1 MIFWYAATA
10 VFLVWNVFQS
20 PGLDMRLIAI
30 GALLPLV
37 LDAPFGEQAYA
48 HALLAPIA
56 AMLVVMFATYGRGH
70 RLLRRRWIGVPIG
83 WFCGLVLAGS
93 WAHKEVFWWPLF
105 GVERPHVALLPAIG
119 IVVVEEALGIAA
131 AIWGYRRFGLADR
144 RRREQ
149 FLRSGRVGIV
159 SS

>member
-1 MIFWYAATA
+1 MIFWFAAGS

-20 PGLDMRLIAI
+20 PGLDMRAVAV

-56 AMLVVMFATYGRGH
+56 ALTVVMLTTLGRGH
-70 RLLRRRWIGVPIG
+70 RLVRRRWLGIPIG

-93 WAHKEVFWWPLF
+93 WAHREVFWWPLF
-105 GVERPHVALLPAIG
+105 GVERPHVALLPPVG
-119 IVVVEEALGIAA
+119 VVVVEEVIGIVAA
-131 AIWGYRRFGLADR
+131 VWCYRRFGLADR
-144 RRREQ
+144 QRRAQ
-149 FLRSGRVGIV
+149 LLRHGRVGV
-159 SS
+159 PT